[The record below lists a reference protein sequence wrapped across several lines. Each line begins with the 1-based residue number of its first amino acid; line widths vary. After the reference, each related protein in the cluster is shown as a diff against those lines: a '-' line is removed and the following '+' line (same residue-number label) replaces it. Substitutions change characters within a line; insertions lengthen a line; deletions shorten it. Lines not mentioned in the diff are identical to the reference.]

1 MGIQPVPT
9 TPMPKPV
16 PPLTPPPLYPE
27 PPGAPTQPRP
37 PYPEGPNTGIPGGPG
52 GLQPPTTP
60 APPGTI
66 PPGYG
71 LDFVRQP
78 TPNELVA
85 NQLNG
90 LLDQNS
96 AYMENARRRGLEY
109 ANSRGNINS
118 SIGAG
123 ASERAALEAAL
134 PIAQLDAQVYR
145 DANAANFDAISNL
158 RQMRT
163 AAQLEDWL
171 SDNSFN
177 REYNGRL
184 AMMPIQSSMDMMAF
198 IAQRAAEDPAV
209 WTPDVMSGWMNFF
222 NMWQGD
228 MFSTLLGGGGDE

>member
-1 MGIQPVPT
+1 
-9 TPMPKPV
+9 
-16 PPLTPPPLYPE
+16 
-27 PPGAPTQPRP
+27 
-37 PYPEGPNTGIPGGPG
+37 
-52 GLQPPTTP
+52 
-60 APPGTI
+60 
-66 PPGYG
+66 
-71 LDFVRQP
+71 VRQP
-78 TPNELVA
+78 TPNELVENRLA
-85 NQLNG
+85 G
-90 LLDQNS
+90 ILDQNS

-134 PIAQLDAQVYR
+134 PIAQSDAQVYR
-145 DANAANFDAISNL
+145 DANAANFDAMSNL

-184 AMMPIQSSMDMMAF
+184 ALMPIQSSMDMMAF
-198 IAQRAAEDPAV
+198 IAQRASEDPAV